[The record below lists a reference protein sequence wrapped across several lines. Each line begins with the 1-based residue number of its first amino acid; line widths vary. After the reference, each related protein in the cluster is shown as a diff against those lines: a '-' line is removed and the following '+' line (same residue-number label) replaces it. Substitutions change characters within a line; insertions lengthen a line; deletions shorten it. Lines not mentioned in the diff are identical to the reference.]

1 MLPLLV
7 IAAAFV
13 LLCVVFV
20 GLTHTVARRLQP
32 EARRARAVYAV
43 SLLALFLTA
52 WAALGLWL
60 RPGYVRAPTWV
71 PLDYMYLAFAILP
84 ATWIYCRVY
93 ADAGRR
99 KWKFLGL
106 QLIQAALL
114 AGVVFALQSFV
125 AQAHSI
131 QTTAMAPTLAC
142 SRIEGPCKHCNS
154 IALEIVLWNPDFAV
168 RPRCINCRQ
177 SALRDD
183 CKLYGDDWVFVDKLR
198 SLNRWDM
205 VLIPHPDLT
214 VTDSYTVRRI
224 VGLPGEEIVIRDD
237 AYAYANGAKLQP
249 PEHFRPLFLGYT
261 ARPELTGHFS
271 SQAYESKPF
280 LGDPKRPAKLA
291 ADEYFLLGDYSQSA
305 DDSREF
311 GPMRRDQILGV
322 VTYRFAPSERR
333 TVFE

>member
-7 IAAAFV
+7 IAASLA
-13 LLCVVFV
+13 LLLLVFV

-32 EARRARAVYAV
+32 EAPRARAVYAV
-43 SLLALFLTA
+43 ALLTLFLA
-52 WAALGLWL
+52 GWVALGLWL
-60 RPGYVRAPTWV
+60 RPGMVRAPVWV

-84 ATWIYCRVY
+84 ATWICCRVY

-106 QLIQAALL
+106 NLVQAALI
-114 AGVVFALQSFV
+114 AGVVFVLQSFV

-154 IALEIVLWNPDFAV
+154 IALEIVLSNPDLAV
-168 RPRCINCRQ
+168 RPRCINCRE

-183 CKLYGDDWVFVDKLR
+183 CKVYGDDWVFVDKLR
-198 SLNRWDM
+198 SPNRWDM
-205 VLIPHPDLT
+205 VLIPHPDPQFKGA
-214 VTDSYTVRRI
+214 YTVRRI

-237 AYAYANGAKLQP
+237 AYAYAGGAKLEP
-249 PEHFRPLFLGYT
+249 PEHFKPLFLGYT
-261 ARPELTGHFS
+261 ARPELTGHYS

-291 ADEYFLLGDYSQSA
+291 DEYFLLGDYSQSA
-305 DDSREF
+305 DDSREH
-311 GPMRRDQILGV
+311 GPMRRNQILGV

-333 TVFE
+333 TAFE